1 MNCTSQLIM
10 RADSPR
16 QVEGRISIV
25 QEERFCLLS
34 DGGRGLLFTLAH
46 NADIGGPRLQRLR
59 AANAKVCVG
68 YSGEPG
74 LASAVAHSVRALDS
88 P

>member
-1 MNCTSQLIM
+1 M
-10 RADSPR
+10 RADPLR

-34 DGGRGLLFTLAH
+34 DDGRGLLFTLAH
-46 NADIGGPRLQRLR
+46 DADVGGPRLQRFR
-59 AANAKVCVG
+59 AANTQVRVG